1 MKKSEVRNQ
10 KIVSLLSDL
19 KAASGNTSQ
28 VTLNDNQKKIL
39 KDILL
44 SFEDSMS
51 IKALLSPDLKQQDI
65 NSLKP

>member
-19 KAASGNTSQ
+19 KAASGKTSQ

-44 SFEDSMS
+44 SFEDPMS